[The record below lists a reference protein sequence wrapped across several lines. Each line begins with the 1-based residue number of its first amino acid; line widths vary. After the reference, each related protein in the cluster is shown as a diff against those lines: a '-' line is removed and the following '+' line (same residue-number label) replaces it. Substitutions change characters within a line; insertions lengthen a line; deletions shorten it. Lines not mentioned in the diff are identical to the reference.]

1 MNNNKTVW
9 IKIFIAV
16 LIGIAPV
23 ELVCY
28 YWFNVALA
36 DLIFFTGAFFIIGW
50 GYLVDIATDDP
61 AFLEEIKKTSWK

>member
-28 YWFNVALA
+28 YWFNVAA
-36 DLIFFTGAFFIIGW
+36 GDLVFFTGAFFMIGW
-50 GYLVDIATDDP
+50 GMLVEIATDDP
-61 AFLEEIKKTSWK
+61 AVQEKIRSGK